1 MSQILTLD
9 INQFYSNNPSDKK
22 AFVQGLRTAY
32 EDIGFVIIKGHKVSS
47 QLQEKSYE
55 VVQNFFALP
64 NETKMK
70 YHVPGTGGARGFT
83 PFKTEHAKDNPV
95 FDLKEFFHVGV
106 EVPESNPLSKVYP
119 KNVSVSDVKDF
130 DQTLRNLYSGLLEL
144 GIDMLR
150 AISIILEV
158 PEDYFTE
165 KVRYG
170 NSILRPIHYPPL
182 KGDEEPKAYRSSA
195 HEDINLITL
204 LIGASEPGLQVKN
217 RKGEW
222 VALQSGRDEIVV
234 NVGDMLQRLTNYRLK
249 STTHQVVNPTD
260 RSAMSKPRFSIPF
273 FLHPISDM
281 SLAALDT
288 CTSADN
294 PPKDPATTAGE
305 YLAQRL
311 REIGLY
317 K

>member
-1 MSQILTLD
+1 
-9 INQFYSNNPSDKK
+9 
-22 AFVQGLRTAY
+22 
-32 EDIGFVIIKGHKVSS
+32 
-47 QLQEKSYE
+47 
-55 VVQNFFALP
+55 
-64 NETKMK
+64 
-70 YHVPGTGGARGFT
+70 
-83 PFKTEHAKDNPV
+83 
-95 FDLKEFFHVGV
+95 
-106 EVPESNPLSKVYP
+106 
-119 KNVSVSDVKDF
+119 
-130 DQTLRNLYSGLLEL
+130 
-144 GIDMLR
+144 
-150 AISIILEV
+150 
-158 PEDYFTE
+158 
-165 KVRYG
+165 
-170 NSILRPIHYPPL
+170 
-182 KGDEEPKAYRSSA
+182 
-195 HEDINLITL
+195 